1 MIGRRRLTLQLT
13 PLLDL
18 LLIVM
23 FTQYIENRHRGELA
37 EMKVDSERSALETE
51 RATLKAELEQVRDE
65 VRQRRL
71 ELDERFQAIVE
82 QHHQVGSLLTESL
95 NLPGAAM
102 AEVLKLRTSGA
113 VDDAKRLEDATGRL
127 KTLMEA
133 RGDEVF
139 RFLLKV
145 DEMQKHVSIWEVH
158 IQQNGQALIS
168 DGDQSFTTDFSTE
181 PEFVSRMFEQ
191 SKSFADPRTLVIV
204 LLTWGDAEGGQRT
217 RAINGMSSLTETLR
231 KDAQGTRWFDF
242 SIVGFRTE
250 GSILRPAK
258 TNE

>member
-1 MIGRRRLTLQLT
+1 MMARRRLTLQLT

-23 FTQYIENRHRGELA
+23 FSQYIENRHRKEIAEQQVASELISLEA
-37 EMKVDSERSALETE
+37 ERTAL
-51 RATLKAELEQVRDE
+51 KSELEQVRGE
-65 VRQRRL
+65 VQQRRR
-71 ELDERFQAIVE
+71 ELDDRFQSILE

-102 AEVLKLRTSGA
+102 AEVLKLRTAGA
-113 VDDAKRLEDATGRL
+113 TDDAARLEEASGRL
-127 KTLMEA
+127 KTLMGS

-145 DEMQKHVSIWEVH
+145 DEMQKHVSIWEIH

-181 PEFVSRMFEQ
+181 PEFASRMFEQ
-191 SKSFADPRTLVIV
+191 SKSFADSRTLVIV

-217 RAINGMSSLTETLR
+217 RAINAMPDLTESLR

-250 GSILRPAK
+250 GSILMPANGK
-258 TNE
+258 P

>member
-1 MIGRRRLTLQLT
+1 MISRRRLTLQLT

-23 FTQYIENRHRGELA
+23 FSQYIENRHRNQLA
-37 EMKVDSERSALETE
+37 ESQVQAE
-51 RATLKAELEQVRDE
+51 RADLDAERASLKTEIEQVRDE
-65 VRQRRL
+65 VRERRI
-71 ELDERFQAIVE
+71 ELDERFQKIVE
-82 QHHQVGSLLTESL
+82 QHHQVGNLLTESL

-102 AEVLKLRTSGA
+102 AEVLKLRTTGA
-113 VDDAKRLEDATGRL
+113 IDDAKRLDEATGRL

-145 DEMQKHVSIWEVH
+145 DEMQKHVSVWEIH

-181 PEFVSRMFEQ
+181 SEFVSRMFEQ

-217 RAINGMSSLTETLR
+217 RAINGMPSLTETLR
-231 KDAQGTRWFDF
+231 KDKQGTRWYDF
-242 SIVGFRTE
+242 SIVGFRAD
-250 GSILRPAK
+250 GAILTPVRS
-258 TNE
+258 NE